1 MNIDT
6 NTIPILSPLL
16 LFFSV
21 LSFVETGIFSFPK
34 GQNPCLKG
42 SVRFYVA
49 AYNLQPHL
57 LLTYIVQ
64 TVNIFSHRLNLFQ
77 NIVSWLLSVC
87 FFVSHKPRNTGLRTK
102 GERDVGAKWE
112 YEGEELLSFFLT
124 TAFQCLSLNYSDR
137 KDTEDCTDAA
147 AIYDIWIFLHVLLA
161 NHVWY
166 CFCGGFFLASTS
178 RGSCLLGAVTTS
190 AAWALQ
196 TSSFSVSQPRF
207 PEITWGS
214 ARGGASVIPTSK
226 CGMTSFREKL
236 LLAAPM
242 TEICRSA
249 TPR

>member
-1 MNIDT
+1 M
-6 NTIPILSPLL
+6 PILSPLL

-21 LSFVETGIFSFPK
+21 LRFVENGIFSFPK

-49 AYNLQPHL
+49 ACNLQPHL

-64 TVNIFSHRLNLFQ
+64 TVSIFSHRLNLFQ

-87 FFVSHKPRNTGLRTK
+87 FFVSHTGLRTK
-102 GERDVGAKWE
+102 GEPDVGAKWE
-112 YEGEELLSFFLT
+112 YEGEEPLSFFLT

-147 AIYDIWIFLHVLLA
+147 AIYDIWISLHVLLA

-166 CFCGGFFLASTS
+166 CFCGFFFFFFLLRRAEAAAVCWGQSQLQLREPCRPAAFLS
-178 RGSCLLGAVTTS
+178 RSPDS
-190 AAWALQ
+190 RK
-196 TSSFSVSQPRF
+196 SR
-207 PEITWGS
+207 
-214 ARGGASVIPTSK
+214 GASVIPTSK

-249 TPR
+249 APR